1 MYQLKYDNLFTNII
15 EDKSHLLWKNIDD
28 VSADVMDFI
37 NSKSD
42 GRVIYVE
49 SEDKYYCSK
58 CLMELSDSKCPNCR
72 KEIDKDNVLKISNL
86 SVLDEENFFYSY

>member
-49 SEDKYYCSK
+49 SEDKYY
-58 CLMELSDSKCPNCR
+58 
-72 KEIDKDNVLKISNL
+72 
-86 SVLDEENFFYSY
+86 